1 MDPKSTH
8 SIQTVPFLKVMAGAA
23 LIFGIMTLFSAGS
36 VLFGPE
42 KARDLAGDIV
52 PFIVWFNFAAGF
64 FYIIAAMGMWLKWDW
79 AAGLSFMIALATG
92 LAALAFVFYINSGKA
107 FEMRTVGA
115 LIFRTGFWA
124 GISFALH
131 RRKS

>member
-1 MDPKSTH
+1 MNTKSTH
-8 SIQTVPFLKVMAGAA
+8 SIRTVPFLKTMASAA

-42 KARDLAGDIV
+42 RARDLAGDIV
-52 PFIVWFNFAAGF
+52 PFVVWFNFAAGF
-64 FYIIAAMGMWLKWDW
+64 FYIIAAIGMWLTLDW
-79 AAGLSFMIALATG
+79 APRLSLIIALATG
-92 LAALAFVFYINSGKA
+92 FAALAFVLYINSGKA

-115 LIFRTGFWA
+115 LILRTGFWA
-124 GISFALH
+124 GIFFALR